1 MRSQVFRRDAVP
13 KESTHPGHLH
23 PPARWGQAGKSPSNQ
38 KPIPTSLLPGAQAQ
52 EGGRGRAGRA
62 PARGAPL
69 SWSRPSGRRAR
80 SPLAFVGRC
89 ARLQEKPAPRA
100 PAVRNPV
107 VTIVITAFILNDS
120 DHYHV
125 FTFLTCKMLN
135 SGI

>member
-1 MRSQVFRRDAVP
+1 MLSRKKALTQVTFTRRPGGAKRASLLATRSQYPRPFCRERR
-13 KESTHPGHLH
+13 
-23 PPARWGQAGKSPSNQ
+23 RRR
-38 KPIPTSLLPGAQAQ
+38 
-52 EGGRGRAGRA
+52 GGRGRAGRA